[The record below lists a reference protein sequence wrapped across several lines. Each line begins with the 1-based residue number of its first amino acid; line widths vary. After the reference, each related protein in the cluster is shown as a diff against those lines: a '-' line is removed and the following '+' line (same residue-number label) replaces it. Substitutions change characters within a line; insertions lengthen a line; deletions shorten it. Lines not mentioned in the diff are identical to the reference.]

1 MWHDIGWM
9 AIGAL
14 VVAIGGVL
22 AWLKFATST
31 KW

>member
-9 AIGAL
+9 AIGGL
-14 VVAIGGVL
+14 VVAIGAGL